1 MAMRIPIYRS
11 QAQRTS
17 EAPGARITAR
27 MSAQPFVQAELA
39 KGGVLTAASGAVGE
53 YANTRY
59 KMLVET
65 QKNEA
70 IFSAKEALMGLSS
83 ELEKSTDIGNVFDG
97 EMKYERGVKS
107 VYDEL
112 RKTVGKNK
120 YALQDFDSSFKQME
134 IPIKFRLREVV
145 DLKIE
150 KRRQAAIK
158 ARQDQQVSILSNP
171 YLDMTSDEL
180 AMEQA
185 GLEAMHQQAVKN
197 GGFNP
202 NILANAGQKVLSDA
216 FKNLIPAYAGNDLN
230 KAIGLSAILDQ
241 IDRVRKGKM
250 DPKVIAGVSNLPPHV
265 LNMLMAVPAEEAN
278 AAVQETIQMASTF
291 FSAKEKI
298 DDEYEE
304 EINKNNTQAYNLLVS
319 LDSTDTVSK
328 ATLRKV
334 LNPTVFERLVDSY
347 EERGIPFQSLSG
359 SEAQVVLHESLTG
372 QMWAT
377 PAQQQAMEDAMA
389 DEPTLSFRAPGKG
402 DPDAFSEANGLASTG
417 QLTVEYL
424 NSLKGKLDLTQHTT
438 LRNKITVSGDKSYA
452 NVSKIVQR
460 RFNYDAK
467 QAQENDPELAAASRA
482 AFELVDGEL
491 IEEILIRK
499 IEGNPMT
506 GREML
511 DFAKEKMELY
521 DDIYLEELKDNFK
534 EELRQPLFEMGF
546 GEITPEFLADPLT
559 VLEDWHT
566 SLPATAQAAIASYNG
581 YIRAKSRIRK
591 YANKGLF

>member
-1 MAMRIPIYRS
+1 MAMRIPIYKS

-39 KGGVLTAASGAVGE
+39 KGGVLTAASQAVGE

-112 RKTVGKNK
+112 RSTVGKNK

-180 AMEQA
+180 VMEQA
-185 GLEAMHQQAVKN
+185 GLEAMHEQAVKN
-197 GGFNP
+197 GGVNP
-202 NILANAGQKVLSDA
+202 NLLANAGKKVLSEA
-216 FKNLIPAYAGNDLN
+216 FKNLVPAYAGTDLN
-230 KAIGLSAILDQ
+230 KAIGLSATLTEIEL
-241 IDRVRKGKM
+241 VRSGKM
-250 DPKVIAGVSNLPPHV
+250 DAKDMRGTSGLPSHV
-265 LNMLMAVPAEEAN
+265 LNILMAVPAEEAN
-278 AAVQETIQMASTF
+278 AVVQETIKMASTF
-291 FSAKEKI
+291 FSAQEKI

-304 EINKNNTQAYNLLVS
+304 EVGKSNTKAFNLVVS
-319 LDSTDTVSK
+319 LNSTDTVSE
-328 ATLRKV
+328 ATLMQVLDPIDMKV
-334 LNPTVFERLVDSY
+334 LYDNF
-347 EERGIPFQSLSG
+347 GAGFGSLSG
-359 SEAQVVLHESLTG
+359 SEAQVVLYQGLKR

-377 PAQQQAMEDAMA
+377 PAQQEAMEEAMSVSETA
-389 DEPTLSFRAPGKG
+389 PMFRPAGKG
-402 DPDAFSEANGLASTG
+402 DAEVNHVLHGMAEAGMLTVAELNFKKSSLSQSEYLSLKTKIFNEADEGLAVG
-417 QLTVEYL
+417 
-424 NSLKGKLDLTQHTT
+424 NT
-438 LRNKITVSGDKSYA
+438 LI
-452 NVSKIVQR
+452 SKHFGYSAQMAIGR
-460 RFNYDAK
+460 DDRLA
-467 QAQENDPELAAASRA
+467 QASKA
-482 AFELVDGEL
+482 AFQSATGALLDEHSRRES
-491 IEEILIRK
+491 
-499 IEGNPMT
+499 EGNPMT
-506 GREML
+506 LAEIRS
-511 DFAKEKMELY
+511 FARKKIDEF
-521 DDIYLEELKDNFK
+521 DVIYR
-534 EELRQPLFEMGF
+534 EELRAEYLSFLDGTNLSGF
-546 GEITPEFLADPLT
+546 TPDINDPFGSVDAWYNSLSTEGQRASLNPYT
-559 VLEDWHT
+559 VF
-566 SLPATAQAAIASYNG
+566 
-581 YIRAKSRIRK
+581 KSTVRSR
-591 YANKGLF
+591 YANQGLFD